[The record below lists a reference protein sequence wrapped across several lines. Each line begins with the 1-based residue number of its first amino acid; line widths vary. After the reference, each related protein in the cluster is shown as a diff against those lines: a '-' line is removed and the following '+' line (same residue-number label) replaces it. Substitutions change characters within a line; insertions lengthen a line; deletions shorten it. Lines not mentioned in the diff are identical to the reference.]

1 MLSTVWLDKCIIHML
16 STMHVAYPSSAPA
29 TVRRRAGDGTQEDV
43 MCPPC
48 LPDYQAYIE
57 VLTGVTS
64 LLGITIWAGLGSGG
78 KGFCITLLKS
88 QL

>member
-1 MLSTVWLDKCIIHML
+1 MGGGAWPFLVRGDQKFFSCLL
-16 STMHVAYPSSAPA
+16 GSAPA

-43 MCPPC
+43 MYPPC

-64 LLGITIWAGLGSGG
+64 LLGIIIWAEGLGSGG
-78 KGFCITLLKS
+78 KGFCITLLKL